1 MNRPTTLSP
10 AGTASLGPGSGVPAG
25 LLDLMQSSD
34 LDESSA
40 FLAWQLA
47 RLPRGPSPAERDDLA
62 MLLGRLLVAQAR
74 GSTRLVLDDAACA
87 LLASA
92 PELAGSA
99 GTPLVLDGNHLYTQR
114 AHACEARVAVRLAT
128 RLEPG
133 PFSPEQLRQA
143 VDDAAAIA
151 SPPPSAEQKA
161 AVVAALGRR
170 LGVISGGP
178 GTGKTSTALLLV
190 RSLARLGV
198 PPAAIA
204 LTAPTGKAKSR
215 LQEDFRARLG
225 SLAVPPAVDRELLDR
240 CPEAQTL
247 HHLLGATAGPG
258 GFAHRAREPLPYRA
272 VIVDESSMVDLVL
285 MDRLLDALPAA
296 GQLVLLGDADQL
308 PSVSAGAVFRDLGD
322 VATRLRQGFRA
333 DPARPTGR
341 QLVALAE
348 SIRAG
353 AADTVAAL
361 CVTRARVGELR
372 RQGAEHLAA
381 EHRDELLRAHHA
393 RLFDPAARGDLI
405 HRVYALRGELFEDD
419 ESPRLDYLARCL
431 GQARVLAVT
440 RQGPAGAERCNAFLH
455 DLQGGGPSLSSCCAT
470 TTSASCGT
478 ATPGWSCARAGRGRR
493 SPRSALSVRAGAG
506 WPSTRGPWGPRWASA
521 TPSPCTR
528 RRARSTTRC
537 CCCCPTTG
545 DHCSRASWYT
555 PRSRAPARA
564 WWCVAASRS
573 SRRAWPPA
581 RSAARESASEWPGVA
596 SPLDLT
602 AAVR

>member
-10 AGTASLGPGSGVPAG
+10 AGTASLGPSSGVPAG

-47 RLPRGPSPAERDDLA
+47 RLPRGPSPAERGDLA

-74 GSTRLVLDDAACA
+74 GSTRLVLDDAARA
-87 LLASA
+87 LLARV

-99 GTPLVLDGNHLYTQR
+99 GTPLVLDGSHLYTQR
-114 AHACEARVAVRLAT
+114 AHACEARVAGRLAT

-143 VDDAAAIA
+143 VDDAAALGA
-151 SPPPSAEQKA
+151 PPPSAEQKA

-225 SLAVPPAVDRELLDR
+225 SLAVPPAADRELLDR

-258 GFAHRAREPLPYRA
+258 GFAYRAREPLPYRA

-393 RLFDPAARGDLI
+393 RLFDSAARGDLI

-419 ESPRLDYLARCL
+419 ESPRLDYLARCV

-455 DLQGGGPSLSSCCAT
+455 DLQGGGPSLL
-470 TTSASCGT
+470 
-478 ATPGWSCARAGRGRR
+478 PGEPVLMLRNDYQRELWNGDAGMV
-493 SPRSALSVRAGAG
+493 VRAGGPGQAVATVCAFRSRRG
-506 WPSTRGPWGPRWASA
+506 WLAVDPWAVGPALGLGYALTVHKAQGSEYDEVLLLLPDYRGPLL
-521 TPSPCTR
+521 TR
-528 RRARSTTRC
+528 ELVYTAVSRARESVVVC
-537 CCCCPTTG
+537 GSLEILKTG
-545 DHCSRASWYT
+545 
-555 PRSRAPARA
+555 
-564 WWCVAASRS
+564 V
-573 SRRAWPPA
+573 
-581 RSAARESASEWPGVA
+581 AAREDRSSGIGERMVGGSKP
-596 SPLDLT
+596 T
-602 AAVR
+602 

>member
-151 SPPPSAEQKA
+151 APPPSAEQKA

-455 DLQGGGPSLSSCCAT
+455 DLQGGGPSLL
-470 TTSASCGT
+470 
-478 ATPGWSCARAGRGRR
+478 PGEPVLMLRNDYQRELWNGDAGMV
-493 SPRSALSVRAGAG
+493 VRAGGPGQAVATVCAFRSRRG
-506 WPSTRGPWGPRWASA
+506 WLAVDPWAVGPALGLGYALTVHKAQGSEYDEVLLLLPDYRGPLL
-521 TPSPCTR
+521 TR
-528 RRARSTTRC
+528 ELVYTAVSRARESVVVC
-537 CCCCPTTG
+537 GSLEILKTG
-545 DHCSRASWYT
+545 
-555 PRSRAPARA
+555 
-564 WWCVAASRS
+564 V
-573 SRRAWPPA
+573 
-581 RSAARESASEWPGVA
+581 AAREERSSGIGERMAGGSKP
-596 SPLDLT
+596 T
-602 AAVR
+602 